1 MFFGSEA
8 PEVERETN
16 LQKKK
21 KSPQKLRRCYV
32 TSADVPFDLF

>member
-21 KSPQKLRRCYV
+21 IPPKTATVLRYKRGC
-32 TSADVPFDLF
+32 AL